1 MTGTLTIKDI
11 IARYLSRFSITKT
24 GTDQTIR
31 FSPGDIYANQRKIVA
46 LWRELNHMGM
56 KPRAKTFLGKITSI
70 KIHP

>member
-11 IARYLSRFSITKT
+11 IARYLSSFSITKT
-24 GTDQTIR
+24 STDQTIW
-31 FSPGDIYANQRKIVA
+31 FSTGDIFTNQRKIVA

-70 KIHP
+70 KIYP